1 MNHYFFFDKGDFF
14 SHFID
19 GCDDGEDKN
28 ILEKFTTE
36 VKEEKMALLL
46 DMAIRSSSAQSDPFK
61 DDVNC
66 VFEKYGMSEQLLVTC
81 LTRGALGSDAFSS
94 NNTAPMNSIV
104 TGSAPILNINSGARN
119 MKVYESFTLDY
130 KVKWPLSLI
139 ISKRAI
145 NKYQLIFRHL
155 LQCKYVCK
163 DLENMWQQH
172 QSTKECEVQSALIKT
187 FALRH
192 RMLQFIKNYIYYM
205 QIEVLE
211 PNFHKFK
218 LALKQ
223 VKTFD
228 DIIHLHSNYLD

>member
-61 DDVNC
+61 DDVTC

-94 NNTAPMNSIV
+94 KDAAPLNSIA
-104 TGSAPILNINSGARN
+104 TGNNPILNINSGARN
-119 MKVYESFTLDY
+119 MKVYEAFTLDY

-163 DLENMWQQH
+163 DLENMWQ
-172 QSTKECEVQSALIKT
+172 
-187 FALRH
+187 
-192 RMLQFIKNYIYYM
+192 
-205 QIEVLE
+205 
-211 PNFHKFK
+211 
-218 LALKQ
+218 
-223 VKTFD
+223 
-228 DIIHLHSNYLD
+228 